1 MSKSKFACLIVAAS
15 MAVLA
20 GCPATAPKH
29 GQYDEVEYFPDGAI
43 KKKVVAASDY
53 ALYIQANKASAPVAK
68 VNLPAPG
75 GGNYAVEIPMVAG
88 QQQAIAPPEQEKSVV
103 DRVLDRGERWL
114 SFALQGYAINRG
126 AAVQMRQSDNQ
137 KEERVAGINGYV
149 QMGGQIQRVG
159 SDGFV
164 TLGQVPRV
172 NQINV
177 SGNALLGD
185 GNLNVNSGNTTRQCT
200 GGQAGNAAPGG
211 NASGTTTPTGGA
223 GAQGGSGGNASC

>member
-1 MSKSKFACLIVAAS
+1 MNKSHAWLIVAAS
-15 MAVLA
+15 MMVLA

-29 GQYDEVEYFPDGAI
+29 GQYDEVEYFPDGSV

-53 ALYIQANKASAPVAK
+53 ALYIQANKTSAPVAK

-75 GGNYAVEIPMVAG
+75 GGVYAVEIPMVAG
-88 QQQAIAPPEQEKSVV
+88 QTQTIAPPQQEVSAV
-103 DRVLDRGERWL
+103 DRWFDRGLRFGEL
-114 SFALQGYAINRG
+114 LLKGYGLARG
-126 AAVQMRQSDNQ
+126 ADVEIERVRTQRD
-137 KEERVAGINGYV
+137 ERVAGINGYV
-149 QMGGQIQRVG
+149 QMGGQIQRTA

-164 TLGQVPRV
+164 TLGQLPRV

-185 GNLNVNSGNTTRQCT
+185 GNLNVNSGNTNRQCT
-200 GGQAGNAAPGG
+200 GGTAGDAAPGG

-223 GAQGGSGGNASC
+223 GAPGGNGGNANC